1 MRAIK
6 EFDQLFEKLEDLGG
20 VGDLLCGR
28 FAQIMIYFILEKDIA
43 IHQHAIDV
51 LQLLEVG
58 ALGISKI
65 SFETQIGHQTDLLQ
79 LLLTLD
85 LEQPIA
91 LAYMYATWYSLH
103 FDPISDIVNL
113 IMIQLHHVI
122 LKHGLHIHLRV
133 DILPILA
140 AQMLAY
146 FVELVLLDPFLAG
159 SFIISLRVH
168 PI

>member
-65 SFETQIGHQTDLLQ
+65 SFET
-79 LLLTLD
+79 
-85 LEQPIA
+85 
-91 LAYMYATWYSLH
+91 
-103 FDPISDIVNL
+103 
-113 IMIQLHHVI
+113 
-122 LKHGLHIHLRV
+122 
-133 DILPILA
+133 
-140 AQMLAY
+140 
-146 FVELVLLDPFLAG
+146 
-159 SFIISLRVH
+159 
-168 PI
+168 